1 MKLNLEKAQK
11 EFIKY
16 TEKYNLKDENI
27 KRKQGHSLRVMEISK
42 QIATNI
48 NLSEEQIQ
56 IATLIGLLH
65 DIGRFKQYTEIG
77 LGDNLEGF
85 DHGDY
90 GAKTLFEDGIIRNF
104 IETSKYDEIIR
115 KAIKNHNKFA
125 IEEGLTEEE
134 LLFAKII
141 RDADKIDI
149 LYESIDI
156 YYKNN
161 EEEVN
166 KSVLSEKI
174 YNEFTKKA
182 TIKKGKNVRLKFDG
196 NEEKTLRINFKGE
209 GEVTA
214 ADIESDGTVEILNP
228 DLHIATV
235 AEGGNLVMELTADRG
250 RGYNSSEQN
259 KKPNQDIS
267 VLPIDS
273 IYTPVKKVN
282 YHVENTRVGQMVDY
296 DKLTIEV
303 WTDGSLKAHEALS
316 LAAKVMT
323 GHLELFIDLSETTK
337 NTQVMVEKEES
348 KKEKVLE
355 MSIEELEL
363 SVRSYN
369 CLKRAN
375 ISTVE
380 DLISKSESEMM
391 KVRNLG
397 KKSFDEVTAKL
408 HSLGL
413 DFAQEEE

>member
-1 MKLNLEKAQK
+1 MIEFEKPNIECLEIDDVNNYAKFVC
-11 EFIKY
+11 EPLERGYGVTIG
-16 TEKYNLKDENI
+16 N
-27 KRKQGHSLRVMEISK
+27 SLRRIM
-42 QIATNI
+42 
-48 NLSEEQIQ
+48 LSSLPGCAI
-56 IATLIGLLH
+56 
-65 DIGRFKQYTEIG
+65 
-77 LGDNLEGF
+77 
-85 DHGDY
+85 
-90 GAKTLFEDGIIRNF
+90 
-104 IETSKYDEIIR
+104 TSV
-115 KAIKNHNKFA
+115 
-125 IEEGLTEEE
+125 
-134 LLFAKII
+134 
-141 RDADKIDI
+141 KIDGVLHEFSTI
-149 LYESIDI
+149 PNVVEDVPELI
-156 YYKNN
+156 
-161 EEEVN
+161 VN
-166 KSVLSEKI
+166 L
-174 YNEFTKKA
+174 
-182 TIKKGKNVRLKFDG
+182 KNVRLKFDG
-196 NEEKTLRINFKGE
+196 NEEKTIRIDFKGE

-214 ADIESDGTVEILNP
+214 GDIKSDGTVEVLNP

-235 AEGGNLVMELTADRG
+235 SEGGSLVMEMTADRG
-250 RGYNSSEQN
+250 RGYNSSEKN

-267 VLPIDS
+267 ILPIDS

-282 YHVENTRVGQMVDY
+282 YQVENTRVGQTVDY
-296 DKLTIEV
+296 DKLVIEV

-337 NTQVMVEKEES
+337 NTQVMIEKEES

-413 DFAQEEE
+413 DFAQEDE

>member
-1 MKLNLEKAQK
+1 MIEFEKPNIECLE
-11 EFIKY
+11 I
-16 TEKYNLKDENI
+16 DETNNYAKFVCEPLERGYGVTI
-27 KRKQGHSLRVMEISK
+27 GNSLRRILLSSLPGCAITSVKIEGVLHEFSTIPNVVEDVPEV
-42 QIATNI
+42 IV
-48 NLSEEQIQ
+48 NL
-56 IATLIGLLH
+56 
-65 DIGRFKQYTEIG
+65 
-77 LGDNLEGF
+77 
-85 DHGDY
+85 
-90 GAKTLFEDGIIRNF
+90 
-104 IETSKYDEIIR
+104 
-115 KAIKNHNKFA
+115 
-125 IEEGLTEEE
+125 
-134 LLFAKII
+134 
-141 RDADKIDI
+141 
-149 LYESIDI
+149 
-156 YYKNN
+156 
-161 EEEVN
+161 
-166 KSVLSEKI
+166 
-174 YNEFTKKA
+174 
-182 TIKKGKNVRLKFDG
+182 KNVRLKFDG

-369 CLKRAN
+369 CLKRAG

-380 DLISKSESEMM
+380 DLANKSQEDMM

-397 KKSFDEVTAKL
+397 KKSLDEVTKKL
-408 HSLGL
+408 IDLGL
-413 DFAQEEE
+413 GFSSIED

>member
-1 MKLNLEKAQK
+1 MIEFEKPNIECLE
-11 EFIKY
+11 I
-16 TEKYNLKDENI
+16 DEANNYAKFVCEPLERGYGVTI
-27 KRKQGHSLRVMEISK
+27 GNSLRRIL
-42 QIATNI
+42 
-48 NLSEEQIQ
+48 LSSLPGCAI
-56 IATLIGLLH
+56 
-65 DIGRFKQYTEIG
+65 
-77 LGDNLEGF
+77 
-85 DHGDY
+85 
-90 GAKTLFEDGIIRNF
+90 
-104 IETSKYDEIIR
+104 TS
-115 KAIKNHNKFA
+115 
-125 IEEGLTEEE
+125 
-134 LLFAKII
+134 AKIEGVLHEFSTI
-141 RDADKIDI
+141 PNVVEDVPELI
-149 LYESIDI
+149 
-156 YYKNN
+156 
-161 EEEVN
+161 VN
-166 KSVLSEKI
+166 L
-174 YNEFTKKA
+174 
-182 TIKKGKNVRLKFDG
+182 KNVRLKFDE
-196 NEEKTLRINFKGE
+196 NEEKVLRINFKGE
-209 GEVTA
+209 GEVLA
-214 ADIESDGTVEILNP
+214 GDIQTDGTVEILNP

-235 AEGGNLVMELTADRG
+235 SEGGSLIIEMTADKG

-282 YHVENTRVGQMVDY
+282 YQVENTRVGQRVDY

-380 DLISKSESEMM
+380 DLISKSETEMM

-413 DFAQEEE
+413 DFAQEED